1 MSRPTAISP
10 EEQEQIARRIGVLLL
25 QEAPEDWQQI
35 AVEYRATG
43 EYHDLLAEATL
54 QDGDSRAWEPP
65 EELNGIFGHLREGM
79 YRPDVGTWLSALYTV
94 ERPSSYRIDI
104 NFDEEPQWQQPLPA
118 EAYVDELNRYPRS
131 EDNIPDWM
139 NTRLGRPVNPTA
151 AADERQAPPNVPDSP
166 APPPGTETAE
176 VGDEPAEHSGLTVA
190 RVFDDLDEQRR
201 PLVHDR
207 PPLAPQESEPLRRY
221 LENAPIVLAAE
232 YNIADRLD
240 PNRPEAI
247 PDSWHSDGSWVWPT
261 EVPYYLSQY
270 GVPPQPEL
278 LQHIR
283 SNGFRFGELGPGVM
297 EAAEEAARAA
307 EEAEQAT
314 EFDTAEEFGTAEE
327 FDTVGQDLGY
337 DQRLREEPDDRPT
350 GSTEAVTAMPV
361 ADPPPPEASF
371 GEHPAHNEGV
381 GLYDY
386 PMPGEPNAGTNAPPM
401 PDPGLEAPYEH
412 EGYPEARER
421 GADFESGNSYGG
433 NLEDGNLT
441 GDELTGEYGAEQQ
454 LEPDAFNDAT
464 VSRHGMTG
472 ESEEN
477 PEIIFGQLRQ
487 RLDELGLD
495 TNEYRLGER
504 SESVWSLCDE
514 GADWVVTPPGTNDEP
529 MRFARPEQACAYLLG
544 SLLLNETDEPTSAA
558 PEVGYPAVPEELA
571 PEETAPEKTD
581 PETTGPETTGA
592 EEAAGAETTDPTET
606 GSTETGPGTAE
617 QPLSTAELDSDV
629 PLFTDGASGEPAVAD
644 HTPAEEPQR
653 AESGPLGDLPRR
665 TPATESGSSAPPE
678 GNFLFTATEQW
689 QEEPHDPAMDSPEEA
704 AAGPAPEESS
714 SPTTEAPASEGDPGA
729 APPPGQM
736 PPPLPK
742 RPPRSEQPGPAPQP
756 GASGQGGHS
765 GQTEPP
771 QHPAGPPSAPQP
783 SQGAPGQEGQR
794 PGPVPP
800 GGAPP
805 PPGAP
810 NPPRPQQPGV
820 PGGPMGQPP
829 AGGHGPP
836 PNGQIPGGQP
846 PGGQAPAGQPQGPPN
861 GQIPGGQPQAGAA
874 GAAQQGR
881 PGTDQPIQPLRGEPP
896 LTLYRSRQHTV
907 LQPGTEI
914 DRFGDPDGNVTYA
927 IRTPYNQRSL
937 PPQWATRN
945 YFAYRV
951 QRPVQV
957 LSGTAVPWFEQ
968 PGGGTAYVLPVSVNE
983 LLGDGTLVALQAN
996 EAARPPMEG

>member
-35 AVEYRATG
+35 TVEYRATG
-43 EYHDLLAEATL
+43 EYHDLLAEVTL

-139 NTRLGRPVNPTA
+139 NARLGRPANADTA
-151 AADERQAPPNVPDSP
+151 AGEQQVPPNEPDSP
-166 APPPGTETAE
+166 TPPPPGAETAG
-176 VGDEPAEHSGLTVA
+176 VGDEPAEHPGLTVA
-190 RVFDDLDEQRR
+190 RVFDDVDEQGR

-283 SNGFRFGELGPGVM
+283 SNGFRFGELAPGVM

-307 EEAEQAT
+307 EEAEQAA
-314 EFDTAEEFGTAEE
+314 EFDTAE
-327 FDTVGQDLGY
+327 QDLGY
-337 DQRLREEPDDRPT
+337 EQRLGEAADDRPT
-350 GSTEAVTAMPV
+350 GSTEAVTAMP
-361 ADPPPPEASF
+361 AEDPRPPESSF
-371 GEHPAHNEGV
+371 GEHPVHGEGA

-386 PMPGEPNAGTNAPPM
+386 PVLGDPNAGTHVPAM
-401 PDPGLEAPYEH
+401 PEPNNGTPFERDDSPEQREH
-412 EGYPEARER
+412 E
-421 GADFESGNSYGG
+421 ADLDSGNLDSG
-433 NLEDGNLT
+433 NLTDDELT
-441 GDELTGEYGAEQQ
+441 GDELTGEYGSEQQ
-454 LEPDAFNDAT
+454 SEPDPFGEAVTA
-464 VSRHGMTG
+464 SRHGMTD

-495 TNEYRLGER
+495 TEEYRLGQR
-504 SESVWSLCDE
+504 SESVWSLYDE

-544 SLLLNETDEPTSAA
+544 SLLLNETDELTGSAPETGAPAA
-558 PEVGYPAVPEELA
+558 PEKTAVAETA
-571 PEETAPEKTD
+571 PEETAPEETA
-581 PETTGPETTGA
+581 PEGT
-592 EEAAGAETTDPTET
+592 AAGTVD
-606 GSTETGPGTAE
+606 
-617 QPLSTAELDSDV
+617 QPLSPATPLDSDT
-629 PLFTDGASGEPAVAD
+629 PLSTDGISAEPAVTDHAVAD
-644 HTPAEEPQR
+644 ESRQAEP
-653 AESGPLGDLPRR
+653 GPLGDLPRR
-665 TPATESGSSAPPE
+665 ASGTESGSATAQE

-689 QEEPHDPAMDSPEEA
+689 QDEPHEPAADSA
-704 AAGPAPEESS
+704 A
-714 SPTTEAPASEGDPGA
+714 EAPAPPSEEEPSHPATEPPVGETPTGEGDPGA
-729 APPPGQM
+729 TPPPGQM

-742 RPPRSEQPGPAPQP
+742 RPPRSDQPGPAPQP
-756 GASGQGGHS
+756 GAPGQPGHS
-765 GQTEPP
+765 GQAEPP
-771 QHPAGPPSAPQP
+771 QYPAGPPSAPQP
-783 SQGAPGQEGQR
+783 NQGAPGQEGQR
-794 PGPVPP
+794 PSPMPP
-800 GGAPP
+800 GGSPP

-820 PGGPMGQPP
+820 PGGAMGQPV
-829 AGGHGPP
+829 AGGHGQP

-846 PGGQAPAGQPQGPPN
+846 PGGQPQAPPN
-861 GQIPGGQPQAGAA
+861 GQVPGGQSQA

-896 LTLYRSRQHTV
+896 LTLYRSRQNTV
-907 LQPGTEI
+907 LQPGTEL

-983 LLGDGTLVALQAN
+983 LLGDGTLVALQGN
-996 EAARPPMEG
+996 EAALPPMEG